1 MNVSSKLFTQ
11 IWTRISLFL
20 KFLVYSKNYNTK
32 GIRVNVFFNPRVW
45 YWGMLEP
52 TLDFAKMHSIRLS
65 SPDYGSTTLNVSGPE
80 FWRRFTL
87 ISDLINFFDR

>member
-1 MNVSSKLFTQ
+1 MCRASYLRKFEREFLFFWNFSFTQ
-11 IWTRISLFL
+11 KIIIPREFAL
-20 KFLVYSKNYNTK
+20 
-32 GIRVNVFFNPRVW
+32 NVFFNPRVW